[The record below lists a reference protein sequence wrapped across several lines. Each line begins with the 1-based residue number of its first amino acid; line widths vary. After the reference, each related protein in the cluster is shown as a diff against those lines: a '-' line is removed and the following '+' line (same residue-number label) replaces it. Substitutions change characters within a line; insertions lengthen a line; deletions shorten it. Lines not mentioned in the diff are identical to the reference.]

1 MFAVATRW
9 PSSIMRR
16 NSLFLQQIGTLES
29 GLRRV
34 HEEES
39 KQKRRPARRND
50 GHNGCGLGMLPRLAK
65 RKYLDGSGRGPCR
78 NCGWAPTNHRLC
90 NCARH
95 QCGTRSVACNIS
107 EPHGLATLACSQA
120 SSSSATNVEP
130 CCEPDSFWSPFWSPF
145 IAESTPKTTERS
157 S

>member
-1 MFAVATRW
+1 
-9 PSSIMRR
+9 MRR

-95 QCGTRSVACNIS
+95 QCGTRSVWGDVILK
-107 EPHGLATLACSQA
+107 ERTVDPRRGLARGHSIHFVTRNYTPHCVPGWFFCCPSRQTLDCFPSGGFRRVLLSGSNQL
-120 SSSSATNVEP
+120 
-130 CCEPDSFWSPFWSPF
+130 
-145 IAESTPKTTERS
+145 
-157 S
+157 